1 MLVKICLSLKLSPS
15 GMEVSH
21 TILRH
26 ASQNFR
32 KKRGIQTQVKLRTKQ
47 IVLKNYAKNE
57 DHSL

>member
-1 MLVKICLSLKLSPS
+1 MVWKYHIPSCDMPLKIL
-15 GMEVSH
+15 E
-21 TILRH
+21 
-26 ASQNFR
+26 